1 MSLKF
6 EKKFLFISFFT
17 FFTLQLVFIAI
28 INDYSYK
35 EYKYFIKDD
44 IKKQLEICSYK
55 LNCKNVKT
63 SFINKHQTKI
73 KPFTLI
79 QTKENFYMLFAFNY
93 LKKYYLKLSIDN
105 TYYETQLKKI
115 KNEILKKFFIELV
128 IILILSIIFSL
139 FLFIPLKEAYKINE
153 TFIKDI
159 LHDFNTPL
167 STLKLN
173 LYLLKKEI
181 GENERIDKLNQNIKM
196 LLNYQKNLK
205 TFLSNNPNQKEIFN
219 IKDIIDEKLHFYS
232 PNYPTIKFKNEANL
246 KISTNK
252 SSFESIIENLISN
265 AFKYNKKNGSIH
277 IYTKNNTLY
286 IQDTGIGIKNPSKVF
301 NRFYKENERGIGI
314 GMHIVKKLA
323 DELKINIKIDSKLNK
338 GTIISLNL
346 KHLTIN

>member
-1 MSLKF
+1 MKF
-6 EKKFLFISFFT
+6 EKKFLFLSFFT
-17 FFTLQLVFIAI
+17 FFTLQLIFIAI
-28 INDYSYK
+28 INNYAYK
-35 EYKYFIKDD
+35 EYTYFIKDD

-63 SFINKHQTKI
+63 SFVNKKKVKA

-79 QTKENFYMLFAFNY
+79 QTKDGFYMLFGFNY
-93 LKKYYLKLSIDN
+93 LRKYYLKLSIDN
-105 TYYETQLKKI
+105 KYYQEKLSKI
-115 KNEILKKFFIELV
+115 KHELLQKFIMELF

-181 GENERIDKLNQNIKM
+181 GENERIKKLNQNIQM

-205 TFLSNNPNQKEIFN
+205 NFLSNNPNQKETFN
-219 IKDIIDEKLHFYS
+219 IKTIIDEKLKFYS
-232 PNYPTIKFKNEANL
+232 PNYPNITYTNNTNL
-246 KISTNK
+246 KITTNK
-252 SSFESIIENLISN
+252 QSFESIIENLISN
-265 AFKYNKKNGSIH
+265 AFKYNKKNGNIKV
-277 IYTKNNTLY
+277 YTKDNFLY
-286 IQDTGIGIKNPSKVF
+286 IEDTGIGIKNPNKVF

-314 GMHIVKKLA
+314 GMHIVKKLS
-323 DELKINIKIDSKLNK
+323 DELKIDINIKSNINK

-346 KHLTIN
+346 KHLTNH

>member
-1 MSLKF
+1 MKF

-55 LNCKNVKT
+55 LNCQNVKT
-63 SFINKHQTKI
+63 SFINKQKTKI
-73 KPFTLI
+73 KPFTLVE
-79 QTKENFYMLFAFNY
+79 KHNELYMLFGFNY
-93 LKKYYLKLSIDN
+93 LKKYYLKLSIDKK
-105 TYYETQLKKI
+105 YYEQKLSKLKK
-115 KNEILKKFFIELV
+115 NILKKFFIELV
-128 IILILSIIFSL
+128 IIFILSIIFSL

-153 TFIKDI
+153 IFIKDI

-181 GENERIDKLNQNIKM
+181 GENKRIEKLNQNINM

-205 TFLSNNPNQKEIFN
+205 TFLNNNPNQKETFN
-219 IKDIIDEKLHFYS
+219 IKNIIDEKLKFYS
-232 PNYPTIKFKNEANL
+232 INYPTIKFKNEANL
-246 KISTNK
+246 IINTNK
-252 SSFESIIENLISN
+252 NSFESIIENLISN

-277 IYTKNNTLY
+277 IYIKNNILY

-323 DELKINIKIDSKLNK
+323 DELKIDIKISSEINK
-338 GTIISLNL
+338 GTTISLNL
-346 KHLTIN
+346 KHLTNH